1 MTEPATPVR
10 RADIA
15 LLLLGLA
22 GTGLNLSGALGTL
35 AVTLVAFLE
44 GDSQAASLGTWASG
58 SLLAMALAG
67 VPAIVLGLRGVF
79 GRPPDPPLRPA
90 AAWIPAAVGLAF
102 PIALLA
108 GAWTLAHA
116 DLTLLAI
123 PVHIATAV
131 LPVALAVLLV
141 HAAGPAIALRR
152 LWSQFLAG
160 LWGMPI
166 VAIVLEV
173 ATLVPVVA
181 ITVIGL
187 SSSADIRRMTEPL
200 LQGTPVPG
208 VSLDETVLRLFLHP
222 WVLVNLFGYV
232 SGLVPLIEEAV
243 KTLSVLPIAGRLTP
257 SQAFLGGAVGGAG
270 YALFEALFLTQPDPS
285 WLTTM
290 IGRGGA
296 SLMHAFTA
304 AITCW
309 GISQVIAGR
318 RRWGRLA
325 LAYLVSVGMHATWN
339 AAAIGLGIVQVN
351 LEIGALELPGGWE
364 TLVVRGAPILLSA
377 LSLTALVG
385 LPLGARRLRQAEIAR
400 NRSTAD
406 GSLPG

>member
-1 MTEPATPVR
+1 
-10 RADIA
+10 
-15 LLLLGLA
+15 
-22 GTGLNLSGALGTL
+22 
-35 AVTLVAFLE
+35 VAFLE

-67 VPAIVLGLRGVF
+67 VPAIILGLRGVF
-79 GRPPDPPLRPA
+79 GRPPDPLLRPA
-90 AAWIPAAVGLAF
+90 AGWIPASVGLAF

-108 GAWTLAHA
+108 GAWTLARP
-116 DLTLLAI
+116 DLTLI
-123 PVHIATAV
+123 DHPGPHRYGG

-141 HAAGPAIALRR
+141 QTTGTAITLRR

-160 LWGMPI
+160 LWGMPL
-166 VAIVLEV
+166 VAILLEV

-309 GISQVIAGR
+309 GISQVTAGR

-351 LEIGALELPGGWE
+351 MEIGSLELPGGWE

-377 LSLTALVG
+377 LQPDALVG
-385 LPLGARRLRQAEIAR
+385 LPLGALRLRQW
-400 NRSTAD
+400 RSPEPIDGGRFAPRVEWRVAD
-406 GSLPG
+406 LNLRAQGVCMGFDLVNSSRRSVTSA

>member
-1 MTEPATPVR
+1 MTSSATPVR

-15 LLLLGLA
+15 LLVIGLA
-22 GTGLNLSGALGTL
+22 GTALNLSGALGTL
-35 AVTLVAFLE
+35 AVTLMAFFE
-44 GDSQAASLGTWASG
+44 GDSEAASLGTWASG

-67 VPAIVLGLRGVF
+67 LPAIVLGLCGVF
-79 GRPPDPPLRPA
+79 GRPPDPPLRQA
-90 AAWIPAAVGLAF
+90 AAWLPAAVGLAF
-102 PIALLA
+102 PLALLA
-108 GAWTLAHA
+108 GAWTLARP
-116 DLTLLAI
+116 DLTLIAI

-141 HAAGPAIALRR
+141 QGTGSAITLRR
-152 LWSQFLAG
+152 LWSQFLTG

-166 VAIVLEV
+166 IAIVLEV
-173 ATLVPVVA
+173 VTLLPVVA
-181 ITVIGL
+181 ITVVGL
-187 SSSADIRRMTEPL
+187 ASSADIRRMTEPL
-200 LQGTPVPG
+200 LQGTPSPG
-208 VSLDETVLRLFLHP
+208 VSLDETVLRLVLHP
-222 WVLVNLFGYV
+222 WVLISLFGYV

-243 KTLSVLPIAGRLTP
+243 KSLSVLPIARRLSP
-257 SQAFLGGAVGGAG
+257 SQAFVGGAVGGAG

-309 GISQVIAGR
+309 GISQVATGR

-325 LAYLVSVGMHATWN
+325 LAYLVAVGMHATWN

-351 LEIGALELPGGWE
+351 MEIGSLELPGGLE
-364 TLVVRGAPILLSA
+364 TLIVRGAPILLSA

-385 LPLGARRLRQAEIAR
+385 LPLGAMRLRRAEIER
-400 NRSTAD
+400 SRSTAD
-406 GSLPG
+406 EPLPG

>member
-1 MTEPATPVR
+1 
-10 RADIA
+10 
-15 LLLLGLA
+15 
-22 GTGLNLSGALGTL
+22 
-35 AVTLVAFLE
+35 VAFLE

-79 GRPPDPPLRPA
+79 GRPPDQLLRPA
-90 AAWIPAAVGLAF
+90 AGWIPASVGLAF

-108 GAWTLAHA
+108 GAWTLARP
-116 DLTLLAI
+116 DLTLIAI

-141 HAAGPAIALRR
+141 QTTGTAITLRR

-160 LWGMPI
+160 LWGMPL
-166 VAIVLEV
+166 VAILLEV

-187 SSSADIRRMTEPL
+187 SSSADIRRMAEPL

-208 VSLDETVLRLFLHP
+208 VSLDETVLRLLLHP
-222 WVLVNLFGYV
+222 WVLVSLFGYV
-232 SGLVPLIEEAV
+232 SVLVPLIEEAV

-351 LEIGALELPGGWE
+351 MEIGSLELPGGWE

-385 LPLGARRLRQAEIAR
+385 LPLGALRLRRAEIAR
-400 NRSTAD
+400 DRSTAD

>member
-1 MTEPATPVR
+1 M
-10 RADIA
+10 
-15 LLLLGLA
+15 
-22 GTGLNLSGALGTL
+22 
-35 AVTLVAFLE
+35 
-44 GDSQAASLGTWASG
+44 
-58 SLLAMALAG
+58 
-67 VPAIVLGLRGVF
+67 
-79 GRPPDPPLRPA
+79 
-90 AAWIPAAVGLAF
+90 
-102 PIALLA
+102 
-108 GAWTLAHA
+108 
-116 DLTLLAI
+116 
-123 PVHIATAV
+123 
-131 LPVALAVLLV
+131 
-141 HAAGPAIALRR
+141 
-152 LWSQFLAG
+152 
-160 LWGMPI
+160 
-166 VAIVLEV
+166 
-173 ATLVPVVA
+173 
-181 ITVIGL
+181 
-187 SSSADIRRMTEPL
+187 
-200 LQGTPVPG
+200 
-208 VSLDETVLRLFLHP
+208 
-222 WVLVNLFGYV
+222 
-232 SGLVPLIEEAV
+232 PLIEEAV
-243 KTLSVLPIAGRLTP
+243 KSLSVLPIAGRLTP

-351 LEIGALELPGGWE
+351 MEIGSLELPGGWE

-385 LPLGARRLRQAEIAR
+385 LPLGALRLRQAEIAR